1 MDASATGV
9 YLNRLSVS
17 HMISDCGKNR
27 FQPVLSRQFA
37 HATTNISSIWKQFFN
52 ETVYGKLII
61 LECFLIEIVS
71 GADIR

>member
-37 HATTNISSIWKQFFN
+37 HATANISSIWKQFFN
-52 ETVYGKLII
+52 ETAYGKLII

-71 GADIR
+71 DSDVR